1 VSLGKWKPSKG
12 TSSGYVDI
20 LEGWGGVLV
29 RPEFFD
35 KISFEIPELLWT
47 VDDVWLSGCLERRE
61 VPIWLNVNNKVRA
74 SANSNEMK
82 DAALRNFIHN
92 GHGRV
97 AANRACIKYFQEKY
111 RIWGG

>member
-1 VSLGKWKPSKG
+1 
-12 TSSGYVDI
+12 
-20 LEGWGGVLV
+20 
-29 RPEFFD
+29 
-35 KISFEIPELLWT
+35 
-47 VDDVWLSGCLERRE
+47 
-61 VPIWLNVNNKVRA
+61 
-74 SANSNEMK
+74 MK